1 MNQRDIAQFLAP
13 SRIAVMATI
22 NRDGTP
28 QLTPNWYHYNGTV
41 LTFVSTK
48 ERVKYLNLQ
57 RDPRISICIY
67 AAPLAAD
74 YVVIRGRAGLSDQD
88 IWDQARTII
97 QRYEEPDKVEQHLE
111 QWKMQ
116 PRMLVT
122 VTPDRISTRNRL

>member
-41 LTFVSTK
+41 LTFVTTK

-67 AAPLAAD
+67 AAPLAAE
-74 YVVIRGRAGLSDQD
+74 YVVIWGRAGLSDQD

-97 QRYEEPDKVEQHLE
+97 QRYEAPDKIEQHLE

-116 PRMLVT
+116 PRVLVT

>member
-1 MNQRDIAQFLAP
+1 MNKQDIAQFLAP
-13 SRIAVMATI
+13 SRIAVVATI

-28 QLTPNWYHYNGTV
+28 QLTPNWYHYDGTV
-41 LTFVSTK
+41 LTFVTTK

-74 YVVIRGRAGLSDQD
+74 YVVIRGRARVSDQG

-97 QRYEEPDKVEQHLE
+97 QRYTVPAEVEEHLE
-111 QWKMQ
+111 RWKTQ
-116 PRMLVT
+116 PRVLVT
-122 VTPDRISTRNRL
+122 VTPDRISTRKR

>member
-1 MNQRDIAQFLAP
+1 M
-13 SRIAVMATI
+13 
-22 NRDGTP
+22 
-28 QLTPNWYHYNGTV
+28 
-41 LTFVSTK
+41 LTFVTTK

-97 QRYEEPDKVEQHLE
+97 QRYEEPDKIEQHLE

-116 PRMLVT
+116 PRVLVT

>member
-41 LTFVSTK
+41 LTFVTTK

-97 QRYEEPDKVEQHLE
+97 QRYEEPDKIEQHLE

-116 PRMLVT
+116 PRVLVT

>member
-28 QLTPNWYHYNGTV
+28 QLTPNWYHYDGTV
-41 LTFVSTK
+41 LTFVTTK

-57 RDPRISICIY
+57 LDPRISICIY